1 MTNPSLNQEYWQS
14 RYEKQE
20 TGWDIGYASP
30 ALTEYFDEIRNHDIT
45 ILIPGCG
52 NAYEAEYLHNH
63 GFTNLSLID
72 IAQAPLDSFKRRNPQ
87 FPDQNLIH
95 GDFFAL
101 SGNYELII
109 EQTFFCALNPDLRS
123 DYVDK
128 MHDLLTPGGRLA
140 GLLFSVEFSEAG
152 PPFGGKTEDYLLL
165 FQKRFEILR
174 MEPCKKSIAPRMGRE
189 LFFELVKR

>member
-30 ALTEYFDEIRNHDIT
+30 ALTEYFDEIRNHDIS

-72 IAQAPLDSFKRRNPQ
+72 IAQAPLASFKRRNPK

-109 EQTFFCALNPDLRS
+109 EQTFFCALNPDIRS

-128 MHDLLTPGGRLA
+128 MHDLLTHGGRLA